1 MELIDLLAALPI
13 VALGCALAYR
23 FRHAHRPKPPT
34 CVWRVNEDGSW
45 TAVSVAR
52 HSKNYPQ

>member
-1 MELIDLLAALPI
+1 MTDLLVLVPF

-34 CVWRVNEDGSW
+34 VVWRVNEDGSW